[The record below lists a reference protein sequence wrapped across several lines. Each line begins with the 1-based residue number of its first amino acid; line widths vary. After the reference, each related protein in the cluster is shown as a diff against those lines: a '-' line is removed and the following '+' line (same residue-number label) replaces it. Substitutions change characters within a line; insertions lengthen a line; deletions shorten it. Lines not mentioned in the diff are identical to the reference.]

1 MAKNYAYLMYVDSL
15 DNHNKYYEITQNDDN
30 SIDVKYGRVGSKEM
44 KHHYSP
50 YEKDFYTLKAS
61 KESKGYS
68 DVTAL
73 HSGKI
78 VKSEEMKN
86 ELNYQDIKDE
96 EVNKTVT
103 MLVKSAREFMQN
115 NYTVKP
121 AEITQKMVAEA
132 MLDLDELRAIAN
144 GSSTNKLYSFNK
156 TLEELFTDIPRKMPN
171 VSEYLAKTSADFS
184 KIIEREQNMLDNVKG
199 QIITVEQT
207 KKDGTVLEAYGL
219 SVKPVTYKEEDEIT
233 SHLGRDYNGTAV
245 ENRFVKAFAV
255 ENENTRKQYEQFK
268 KDNHLTSRDVR
279 LFYHGSKVENW
290 WSIMKQGLS
299 LNPNASV
306 TGKMFGNGLYFASE
320 SRKSLNYMDTAG
332 SVWNNGK
339 RDSGYMAIYSVAL
352 GKCYK
357 PTGALGS
364 SFNANNLPNG
374 CLSVYAD
381 KNMTRLRNDEYI
393 VYRQEQCTIKYL
405 VEMTK
410 ADVREKHYNLDRNAV
425 RMTPKQEGLSA
436 GINKLIKTSDGVKAE
451 LDLNKL
457 SDKCRTEI
465 ERCVSKSN
473 DNLTLLYHEKSDT
486 LSFKFKTADGK
497 TAEFEHMGTTVDDN
511 AFLCREL
518 KKAFAES
525 ENEWKSIMED
535 AKTVQTGKTVLSK
548 NNEKSMK
555 KTKANI
561 ELD

>member
-15 DNHNKYYEITQNDDN
+15 DNHNKYYEITQNDDD

-44 KHHYSP
+44 RHHYAS

-61 KESKGYS
+61 KESKGYN

-73 HSGKI
+73 HAS
-78 VKSEEMKN
+78 KSNTNDKMQN
-86 ELNYQDIKDE
+86 ELSYEPIENEDVD
-96 EVNKTVT
+96 KTVS
-103 MLVKSAREFMQN
+103 MLIKSAREFMRN

-121 AEITQKMVAEA
+121 AEITQKMVSEA
-132 MLDLDELRAIAN
+132 VRDLDELRAIAN
-144 GSSTNKLYSFNK
+144 GDSTNKLYSFNK
-156 TLEELFTDIPRKMPN
+156 ALEELFTDIPRRMSN
-171 VSEYLAKTSADFS
+171 VSAYLAKTSADFS
-184 KIIEREQNMLDNVKG
+184 KIIEREQNMLDNVRG
-199 QIITVEQT
+199 QIIETKQT

-233 SHLGRDYNGTAV
+233 AHLGKDYNGTAV
-245 ENRFVKAFAV
+245 ENRFVKAYAV
-255 ENENTRKQYEQFK
+255 ENANTREKYEQFK
-268 KDNHLTSRDVR
+268 QDHNLTSKDVR

-332 SVWNNGK
+332 SVWNNGQ
-339 RDSGYMAIYSVAL
+339 RDSGFMAIYSVAL

-357 PTGALGS
+357 PTGALSS
-364 SFNANNLPNG
+364 SFNANHLPQG

-381 KNMTRLRNDEYI
+381 KHMTGLRNDEYI

-410 ADVREKHYNLDRNAV
+410 ANVREKTYNLDRKAV
-425 RMTPKQEGLSA
+425 QMTSKQKGLSA
-436 GINKLIKTSDGVKAE
+436 GLEALIKTSDGVKAE
-451 LDLNKL
+451 VILSKL
-457 SDKCRTEI
+457 SDKCRSEI
-465 ERCVSKSN
+465 ERCVSKGS
-473 DNLTLLYHEKSDT
+473 DNLTLFYHKKT
-486 LSFKFKTADGK
+486 NTISFEFKKDGK
-497 TAEFEHMGTTVDDN
+497 TARFEHMGTTEDDN
-511 AFLCREL
+511 AFLCREM

-525 ENEWKSIMED
+525 EDRWKDIMEE
-535 AKTVQTGKTVLSK
+535 AKIVQTGKTVLSK
-548 NNEKSMK
+548 NNEKPLK
-555 KTKANI
+555 KSKANI